1 MEFHVERWIV
11 LLELG
16 ERGLESR
23 VLGGARGGAG
33 GGGGG
38 VGVSSGRRAVE
49 REPGGVE
56 TDEEDGLGG
65 LVEEVEGVEDFGE
78 TSLAGGR
85 VGFLGFMM
93 MMIVSSR
100 WRGRVLGMIALCCCC
115 CCCCC

>member
-1 MEFHVERWIV
+1 M
-11 LLELG
+11 G
-16 ERGLESR
+16 GG
-23 VLGGARGGAG
+23 GGA

-38 VGVSSGRRAVE
+38 VGVSPGRRAVE

-65 LVEEVEGVEDFGE
+65 LVEEIEGVEDFGE

-85 VGFLGFMM
+85 VGFVGFMR
-93 MMIVSSR
+93 MIASSG

-115 CCCCC
+115 CCCCCWRSWRF

>member
-1 MEFHVERWIV
+1 M
-11 LLELG
+11 
-16 ERGLESR
+16 
-23 VLGGARGGAG
+23 
-33 GGGGG
+33 
-38 VGVSSGRRAVE
+38 GVSLGRRTVE

-85 VGFLGFMM
+85 VGFVRFMM
-93 MMIVSSR
+93 MIASSG

-115 CCCCC
+115 CCCCWRSWRF

>member
-1 MEFHVERWIV
+1 M
-11 LLELG
+11 
-16 ERGLESR
+16 
-23 VLGGARGGAG
+23 GGGGGAG
-33 GGGGG
+33 GRGGGG
-38 VGVSSGRRAVE
+38 VGVSLGRRAVE

-85 VGFLGFMM
+85 VGFVGFNA
-93 MMIVSSR
+93 SSG

-115 CCCCC
+115 CCC

>member
-1 MEFHVERWIV
+1 MC
-11 LLELG
+11 
-16 ERGLESR
+16 
-23 VLGGARGGAG
+23 
-33 GGGGG
+33 
-38 VGVSSGRRAVE
+38 VSLGRRAVE

-85 VGFLGFMM
+85 VGFVRFMM
-93 MMIVSSR
+93 MMIASSG

-115 CCCCC
+115 CCWRSWRF